1 MSVHVLVI
9 DNYDSFTYNL
19 VQAIRQL
26 RAKVTVFRNDQLTV
40 EDAAK
45 LDYSHLLI
53 SPGPGHPRDA
63 GVSIP
68 LIRAIAGEKPLL
80 GVCLG
85 HQALVEAFGGHIE
98 HAPQVMHGKSSDVYH
113 DGEGLFTDLPTPFSA
128 GRYHSLCAAKKKLPD
143 EFEVSAWTS
152 SDEVMA
158 VHHRDFNLHGV
169 QFHPESVLTPDG
181 PKLIENFLRIREGR
195 KNEK

>member
-1 MSVHVLVI
+1 MNAHVLVI

-26 RAKVTVFRNDQLTV
+26 RASVSVFRNDQLTV
-40 EDAAK
+40 EDAAR

-68 LIRAIAGEKPLL
+68 LIRAIAGKKPLL

-85 HQALVEAFGGHIE
+85 HQALVEAFGGCIE
-98 HAPQVMHGKSSDVYH
+98 HAPQVMHGKSSMVYH
-113 DGEGLFTDLPTPFSA
+113 AGDGLFADLPAPFSA
-128 GRYHSLCAAKKKLPD
+128 GRYHSLCAAKEKLPKG
-143 EFEVSAWTS
+143 FELSAWTS
-152 SDEVMA
+152 SGEVMA
-158 VHHRDFNLHGV
+158 VRHQDMNLHGV

-181 PKLIENFLRIREGR
+181 PKLIENFLRMEKGR
-195 KNEK
+195 KNGQ

>member
-1 MSVHVLVI
+1 MNAHVLVI

-26 RAKVTVFRNDQLTV
+26 RASVSVFRNDQLTV
-40 EDAAK
+40 EAAAR
-45 LDYSHLLI
+45 LDFSHLLI

-68 LIRAIAGEKPLL
+68 LIRAVAGKKPLL

-85 HQALVEAFGGHIE
+85 HQALVEAFGGRIE
-98 HAPQVMHGKSSDVYH
+98 HAPRVMHGKSSMVYH
-113 DGEGLFTDLPTPFSA
+113 DGDGLFADLPAPFSA
-128 GRYHSLCAAKKKLPD
+128 GRYHSLCAVKEKLPKG
-143 EFEVSAWTS
+143 FELGAWTS

-158 VHHRDFNLHGV
+158 VRHREMNLHGV

-181 PKLIENFLRIREGR
+181 PKLIENFLKLTGGREDGR
-195 KNEK
+195 

>member
-26 RAKVTVFRNDQLTV
+26 QAKVTVFRNDQLTV

-63 GVSIP
+63 GISIP
-68 LIRAIAGEKPLL
+68 LIRAIAGLKPLL

-113 DGEGLFTDLPTPFSA
+113 DGEGLFADLPTPFTA
-128 GRYHSLCAAKKKLPD
+128 GRYHSLCAAKKKLPA

-152 SDEVMA
+152 ANEIMA

>member
-1 MSVHVLVI
+1 MNAHVLVI

-26 RAKVTVFRNDQLTV
+26 RANVTVFRNDQLTV
-40 EDAAK
+40 EDAAR

-68 LIRAIAGEKPLL
+68 LIRSIAGKKPLL

-85 HQALVEAFGGHIE
+85 HQALVEAFGGCIE
-98 HAPQVMHGKSSDVYH
+98 HAPQVMHGKSSMIHH
-113 DGEGLFTDLPTPFSA
+113 DGKGLFANLPAPFSA
-128 GRYHSLCAAKKKLPD
+128 GRYHSLCAAKRKLPED
-143 EFEVSAWTS
+143 FELSAWTS

-158 VHHRDFNLHGV
+158 VRHRDMNLHGV
-169 QFHPESVLTPDG
+169 QFHPESVLTPEG
-181 PKLIENFLRIREGR
+181 QRLIENFLKLKEER
-195 KNEK
+195 KNGQ

>member
-26 RAKVTVFRNDQLTV
+26 QAKVTVFRNDQLTV
-40 EDAAK
+40 EDAAR

-63 GVSIP
+63 GISIP
-68 LIRAIAGEKPLL
+68 LIRAIAGVKPLL

-113 DGEGLFTDLPTPFSA
+113 DGGGLFTDLPTPFSA
-128 GRYHSLCAAKKKLPD
+128 GRYHSLCAAKRKLPD

-158 VHHRDFNLHGV
+158 VRHRDFNLHGV

-181 PKLIENFLRIREGR
+181 PKLIENFLKLR
-195 KNEK
+195 KP

>member
-26 RAKVTVFRNDQLTV
+26 QAKVTVFRNDQLTI

-63 GVSIP
+63 GISIP
-68 LIRAIAGEKPLL
+68 LIRAIAGLKPLL

-113 DGEGLFTDLPTPFSA
+113 DGEGLFADLPKPFSA
-128 GRYHSLCAAKKKLPD
+128 GRYHSLCAAKKNLPE
-143 EFEVSAWTS
+143 EFEVSAWTK
-152 SDEVMA
+152 SDEIMA
-158 VHHRDFNLHGV
+158 VQHREFNLHGV